1 MLLVVIALASA
12 QQAPK
17 PTNGVAWGFAV
28 DGLRIGAAFGSD
40 PSKPTLRDLFL
51 NVGSVEVQH
60 VIIGAETGRGPI
72 YNLKFIATAPDGME
86 REGQHVSAFVAVAG
100 ALVPLSIWLNAGGTH
115 ELKFPLTDIIYSPTA
130 VRLDALVQQGYSV
143 RVRLEANHPWI
154 GAMSSAEVS
163 LAH

>member
-17 PTNGVAWGFAV
+17 PTGGVAWGSAV
-28 DGLRIGAAFGSD
+28 DGLRIGAALGSD
-40 PSKPTLRDLFL
+40 PAKPTLRVLFQ

-60 VIIGAETGRGPI
+60 VIIGAATGRGPI

-86 REGQHVSAFVAVAG
+86 REGVHVSAFTFVAG
-100 ALVPLSIWLNAGGTH
+100 ALVPLSIWLNTGGTH
-115 ELKFPLTDIIYSPTA
+115 QLEFPLTDILYLPTK
-130 VRLDALVQQGYSV
+130 VRLDALSDQGYSV
-143 RVRLEANHPWI
+143 RVRFEDPPWI
-154 GAMSSAEVS
+154 GTVSSAEVS